1 MRLGGGILGGFA
13 LAFGPSV
20 AGAQAVETSLRPVL
34 RPAAIEARFTN
45 TVAPITSL
53 RPKVRPTRTR
63 SATGSAVEKV
73 VVEQTIAADINA
85 QKVTKTSPL
94 KNVVVRTETGVVTA
108 TSPFAVR
115 TSLRPKKRPRKLKT
129 ALLDTS
135 KPGRAQKA
143 VRYKKMGS
151 VCGINGLR
159 GYSVKRIVG
168 KGGCG
173 VKNPVKL
180 TEVDGVKMTREVSIG
195 CNTVKAFYS
204 WMQKSAK
211 PAVGRKGG
219 GLAKVQIIGGYACW
233 NRNSAKTGRLSEHAK
248 GNALDIAGF
257 VLKDGTTLSVLRD
270 WRSRSKGPT
279 LKRLHKTACGPF
291 KNVLG
296 PDANR
301 FHQDHFHF
309 DVAQHRGGGTYC
321 KLTA

>member
-94 KNVVVRTETGVVTA
+94 KNVVARTETGVVTA

-135 KPGRAQKA
+135 KPGRAQKV
-143 VRYKKMGS
+143 VRYKKKGS
-151 VCGINGLR
+151 VCEINGLR

-168 KGGCG
+168 KG
-173 VKNPVKL
+173 VLQLDAEK
-180 TEVDGVKMTREVSIG
+180 RETCSGPQGWRAGQGANHWWV
-195 CNTVKAFYS
+195 C
-204 WMQKSAK
+204 
-211 PAVGRKGG
+211 
-219 GLAKVQIIGGYACW
+219 
-233 NRNSAKTGRLSEHAK
+233 LSEPQQCENGA
-248 GNALDIAGF
+248 
-257 VLKDGTTLSVLRD
+257 VV
-270 WRSRSKGPT
+270 
-279 LKRLHKTACGPF
+279 
-291 KNVLG
+291 
-296 PDANR
+296 
-301 FHQDHFHF
+301 
-309 DVAQHRGGGTYC
+309 
-321 KLTA
+321 